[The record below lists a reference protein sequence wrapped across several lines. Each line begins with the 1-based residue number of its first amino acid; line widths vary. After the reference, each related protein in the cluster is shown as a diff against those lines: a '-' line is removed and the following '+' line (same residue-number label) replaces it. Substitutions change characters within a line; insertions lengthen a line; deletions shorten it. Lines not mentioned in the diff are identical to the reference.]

1 MKKTFFNK
9 IVATSL
15 SGAFFLVITSCNN
28 SPYEGY
34 ETIEDGLYVKYF
46 THNEAGKKVSE
57 EGDVLKLSMVCRN
70 SKDSITFDSNE
81 MMPGEFGFRYS
92 KSIFGTQFL
101 KALSQ
106 MSVGDSASFKINGDS
121 VFSANLP
128 AEQIPP
134 FIEKGG
140 MMTFN
145 FKVDTIL
152 TKEEVKQE
160 EAKQMAEYKAML
172 EKRKTGELEVLGQ
185 YVKDNNIKV
194 KPTAS
199 GLYFIETV
207 KGKGA
212 SPKKGQVVKV
222 NYTGRLIDGMIFDTN
237 NAEEAKASGL
247 FDPRRPYEPIE
258 FEYGVGQVIKGWDEG
273 LGLMKVG
280 SKAQFII
287 PSSIGY
293 GEQGGGP
300 IPPYSSLIFDVE
312 LVGLK

>member
-1 MKKTFFNK
+1 MKKAFLNK
-9 IVATSL
+9 ISL
-15 SGAFFLVITSCNN
+15 ASVSGLLLLSITSCDK
-28 SPYEGY
+28 SPYSGY
-34 ETIEDGLYVKYF
+34 ETIEDGLYVQYF
-46 THNEAGKKVSE
+46 SHNETGKKVQD
-57 EGDVLKLSMVCRN
+57 EGDVLKLSMVCKN
-70 SKDSITFDSNE
+70 SKDSITFNSND
-81 MMPGEFGFRYS
+81 MVNGEFGFRYS
-92 KSIFGTQFL
+92 KSIFGNLFL

-106 MSVGDSASFKINGDS
+106 LSVGDSASFKINGDS
-121 VFSANLP
+121 VFSRNLP

-140 MMTFN
+140 MMTFD

-152 TKEEVKQE
+152 TKDEVQKE
-160 EAKQMAEYKAML
+160 EAKQMAEYKAMM
-172 EKRKTGELEVLGQ
+172 EKRKTEESAILEKYIVE
-185 YVKDNNIKV
+185 NNIKV

-199 GLYFIETV
+199 GLYFIEKV

-212 SPKKGQVVKV
+212 SPKKGQTVKV

-237 NAEEAKASGL
+237 NQDEAKKAGL

-258 FEYGVGQVIKGWDEG
+258 FAFGVGQVIKGWDEG
-273 LGLMKVG
+273 LAMMKAG
-280 SKAQFII
+280 SKAQFLI

-312 LVGLK
+312 LVSFK